1 MGRHT
6 IESDSLVDEKWS
18 TLAVSRVPP
27 DTWNPVGRRGDHPPS
42 LNTTQWPI
50 VNSTVKERWKEPRE
64 GSEKNLKPCAYKH
77 IKHVNVW
84 YGTFCRMVRRVNV
97 TGKVKDLRSGAEA
110 RASLNRASSQLY
122 STRNRVT
129 YPWSG
134 WSEGKTSWRTEP
146 TPVEMVGDELW
157 IAEKFQTNPEIAGSL
172 RNSFRASL
180 DFEITAG
187 KALNELGA
195 ERLLNSI
202 KLWMADNYN
211 RESVYVR

>member
-1 MGRHT
+1 MGRP
-6 IESDSLVDEKWS
+6 IEEGENPVSERFDQQ
-18 TLAVSRVPP
+18 TVSRVPP
-27 DTWNPVGRRGDHPPS
+27 DTWNPVGIRGDHPPS
-42 LNTTQWPI
+42 LNTPWWPI
-50 VNSTVKERWKEPRE
+50 VNSTVKERWKEPLA

-77 IKHVNVW
+77 REHVNVW
-84 YGTFCRMVRRVNV
+84 SGTFCRMVRRVNV
-97 TGKVKDLRSGAEA
+97 SSEVKSFWDGAEA
-110 RASLNRASSQLY
+110 KASLNRASSWMY

-134 WSEGKTSWRTEP
+134 WSEGKTSWRSEP

-157 IAEKFQTNPEIAGSL
+157 IAEKFQSNPEIAGSL

-180 DFEITAG
+180 DINITAG

-202 KLWMADNYN
+202 KLWMADNDD
-211 RESVYVR
+211 RESDYVR